1 MDDSYNLPNKH
12 TVQGALLVL
21 FGCCKLS
28 HMTFPKL
35 RKKELFVKLS
45 KFTKWKLFLLKMVL
59 GCLFE
64 IFLSFANSSFFL
76 SLRKNMWLN
85 LQQLK
90 TRGDI

>member
-1 MDDSYNLPNKH
+1 MSYEEPIFVTSQIFATTNREQGQIFDLTEQKLIFAGTEMDDSYNLPNKH

-45 KFTKWKLFLLKMVL
+45 KFTK
-59 GCLFE
+59 
-64 IFLSFANSSFFL
+64 
-76 SLRKNMWLN
+76 
-85 LQQLK
+85 
-90 TRGDI
+90 

>member
-45 KFTKWKLFLLKMVL
+45 KFTK
-59 GCLFE
+59 
-64 IFLSFANSSFFL
+64 
-76 SLRKNMWLN
+76 
-85 LQQLK
+85 
-90 TRGDI
+90 